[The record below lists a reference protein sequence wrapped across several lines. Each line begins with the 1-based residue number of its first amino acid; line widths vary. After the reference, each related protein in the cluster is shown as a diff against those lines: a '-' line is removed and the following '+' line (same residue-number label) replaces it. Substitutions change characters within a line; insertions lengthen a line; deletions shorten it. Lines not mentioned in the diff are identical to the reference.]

1 MLWFFR
7 ETMAAL
13 RQGARSRDDRHTEGR
28 PCGRGWVLTV
38 GRPTK
43 CTPERIAE
51 IADMVRHG
59 VPIRHAA
66 IAVGVA
72 ESTVHSWLQR
82 GARAKSGVYLEF
94 LEAVTRAQA
103 ASVAGLVARVS
114 KAAETDWRAAAWL
127 LTRSAPAEFID
138 PAKRGDLLG
147 AEARSRVIVQ
157 EAEDRLRHLERRQ
170 QIMQELD
177 DDGRET

>member
-1 MLWFFR
+1 
-7 ETMAAL
+7 
-13 RQGARSRDDRHTEGR
+13 
-28 PCGRGWVLTV
+28 V

-43 CTPERIAE
+43 CTPERIDQ
-51 IADMVRHG
+51 IARLVKHG

-66 IAVGVA
+66 VAVGIS
-72 ESTVHSWLQR
+72 ESTIHGWMAR
-82 GARAKSGVYLEF
+82 GAKAKSGVYLEF

-127 LTRSAPAEFID
+127 LTRRAPAEFID
-138 PAKRGDLLG
+138 PAKRGDLI
-147 AEARSRVIVQ
+147 ADEAQTRVIVQ
-157 EAEDRLRHLERRQ
+157 EAEDRLRYLETRRQ
-170 QIMQELD
+170 IRQELE